1 MKERKMNTAAL
12 VIAIIGLIGVIM
24 TAIICNYRIN
34 KLQDDATIT
43 RVVSIYNDGEGGKE
57 TLSLTSQGWLD
68 FFRTYDGAGS
78 TISNVD
84 FEDLFTF
91 TEVESWYPDEVKN
104 FLETEKTTFAVW
116 SPVSGYD
123 GDIYGGDFLMYYE
136 EYRDGIR
143 LLFQNPEDDLE
154 VEYEL
159 PGAKHAKRV
168 YTFIG
173 GGDHDYDSLYYLVF
187 EDKEGR
193 VLAINQDMEM
203 YQLSTAISK

>member
-1 MKERKMNTAAL
+1 MKERKINTAAL

-43 RVVSIYNDGEGGKE
+43 RVVSIYNDGEGGEE
-57 TLSLTSQGWLD
+57 TLSLTNQGWLD

-84 FEDLFTF
+84 FEEMFTF
-91 TEVESWYPDEVKN
+91 TEMDSWYPEEVKD
-104 FLETEKTTFAVW
+104 FLEKEKTTLAVW
-116 SPVSGYD
+116 TPVDGYD
-123 GDIYGGDFLMYYE
+123 DSLYGGDFVMYYD

-143 LLFQNPEDDLE
+143 LLFDNAEDDIQ

-159 PGAKHAKRV
+159 SGAKHAKRV

-187 EDKEGR
+187 EDKDGR
-193 VLAINQDMEM
+193 VLAIDQNMQM
-203 YQLSTAISK
+203 YQLSTAVNS

>member
-12 VIAIIGLIGVIM
+12 VIAIIGVVGVLV
-24 TAIICNYRIN
+24 TAVTCNYRIN
-34 KLQDDATIT
+34 RLQDDTTIT
-43 RVVSIYNDGEGGKE
+43 RVVSIYNDGEGGEE
-57 TLSLTSQGWLD
+57 TLSLTNQGWLD

-84 FEDLFTF
+84 FEEMFTF
-91 TEVESWYPDEVKN
+91 TEVDSWYPEEVED
-104 FLETEKTTFAVW
+104 FLEKEKTTFAVW
-116 SPVSGYD
+116 YPVSGYD
-123 GDIYGGDFLMYYE
+123 DCLYGGDFVMYYN
-136 EYRDGIR
+136 EYRDGIK

-159 PGAKHAKRV
+159 SGAKHAKLV

-187 EDKEGR
+187 EDKDGR
-193 VLAINQDMEM
+193 VLAIDQNMQM
-203 YQLSTAISK
+203 YQLSTAVNS

>member
-43 RVVSIYNDGEGGKE
+43 RVVSIYNDGEGGEE
-57 TLSLTSQGWLD
+57 TLSLTNQGWLD

-84 FEDLFTF
+84 FEEMFTF
-91 TEVESWYPDEVKN
+91 TEMDSWYPEEVKD
-104 FLETEKTTFAVW
+104 FLEKEKTTLAVW
-116 SPVSGYD
+116 TPVDGYD
-123 GDIYGGDFLMYYE
+123 DSLYGGDFVMYYD

-143 LLFQNPEDDLE
+143 LLFDNAEDDIQ

-159 PGAKHAKRV
+159 SGAKHAKRV

-187 EDKEGR
+187 EDKDGR
-193 VLAINQDMEM
+193 VLAIDQNMQM
-203 YQLSTAISK
+203 YQLSTAVNS

>member
-12 VIAIIGLIGVIM
+12 VIAIIGVIGVLV
-24 TAIICNYRIN
+24 TAVTCNYRIN
-34 KLQDDATIT
+34 RLQDDTTIT
-43 RVVSIYNDGEGGKE
+43 RVVSIYNAGEGGEE
-57 TLSLTSQGWLD
+57 TLSLTNQGWLD

-84 FEDLFTF
+84 FEKLFTF
-91 TEVESWYPDEVKN
+91 TEVEEWYPQEVKD
-104 FLETEKTTFAVW
+104 FLEKEKTTLAVW
-116 SPVSGYD
+116 TPVDGYD
-123 GDIYGGDFLMYYE
+123 DSLYGGDFILYYD

-143 LLFQNPEDDLE
+143 LLFDNEKDNVQ

-173 GGDHDYDSLYYLVF
+173 GGEHDYDSLYYLVF
-187 EDKEGR
+187 EDRDGR
-193 VLAINQDMEM
+193 VLAINQKMEM
-203 YQLSTAISK
+203 YQLSTAVNS

>member
-57 TLSLTSQGWLD
+57 TLSLTNQGWLD

-84 FEDLFTF
+84 FEEMFTF
-91 TEVESWYPDEVKN
+91 TEMDSWYPEEVKD
-104 FLETEKTTFAVW
+104 FLEKEKTTLAVW
-116 SPVSGYD
+116 TPVDGYD
-123 GDIYGGDFLMYYE
+123 DSLYGGDFVMYYD

-143 LLFQNPEDDLE
+143 LLFDNAEDDIQ

-159 PGAKHAKRV
+159 SGAKHAKRV

-187 EDKEGR
+187 EDKDGR
-193 VLAINQDMEM
+193 VLAIDQNMQM
-203 YQLSTAISK
+203 YQLSTAVNS